1 MEICQECGK
10 HCPQDDL
17 QCRRGRRYF
26 EGGNEMKEH
35 NKHRHH
41 KDFNELTIDE
51 KLAVLLRRT
60 GRHVGHRGRGKASQ
74 DQILMLLARNE
85 TMNQKELQKILD
97 IQPGSL
103 SEVLKKL
110 EVGELIVKTADEEDK
125 RSMNVALADKGK
137 EAVAE
142 LRANKEEKISKMFA
156 ALDEEEKETLVTLLA
171 KLMESYKG
179 DEEKC
184 GHGHGRH
191 GHGRKGH
198 GHDDHSHKHN
208 HES

>member
-1 MEICQECGK
+1 
-10 HCPQDDL
+10 
-17 QCRRGRRYF
+17 
-26 EGGNEMKEH
+26 MKKN

-51 KLAVLLRRT
+51 KLVVLLRRT
-60 GRHVGHRGRGKASQ
+60 GRHVGHRGRGRASQ

-85 TMNQKELQKILD
+85 TMTQKELQEILD

-125 RSMNVALADKGK
+125 RSMNVSLTIKGK

-156 ALDEEEKETLVTLLA
+156 ALDEEEKKTLVTLLA
-171 KLMESYKG
+171 KLMKSYK
-179 DEEKC
+179 DEEKGC
-184 GHGHGRH
+184 GRGHGRH
-191 GHGRKGH
+191 GYGRKA
-198 GHDDHSHKHN
+198 HKHG
-208 HES
+208 